1 MITNATT
8 SVLSAAA
15 ATTGIIG
22 ARPGSDADKN
32 TQTKVFCG
40 RDNFFK
46 KKMTIRVH
54 EKITIQDVQG
64 NGKIKVFLDIWLLCL
79 NKPGVS

>member
-15 ATTGIIG
+15 ATTGING
-22 ARPGSDADKN
+22 AGPGSDADKN
-32 TQTKVFCG
+32 TQTKMEG
-40 RDNFFK
+40 TTSLK
-46 KKMTIRVH
+46 KKKTICVH

-64 NGKIKVFLDIWLLCL
+64 KGKIKVFLDIWLLCP